1 MPQERLETRGASI
14 GADAYD
20 SGLNWN
26 PLPRRRP
33 KQQATSPPGSGG
45 GAMFGPGISW
55 EADAPNAHT
64 IGGVLDLI
72 DENGMDVSGSVVSG
86 SLLTHVDE
94 MEVANFSQQTVD
106 KMLAGARNST
116 VTVCIFNPKTQSEM
130 TLELRRHAPEVVGR
144 ASPIA
149 VVRSAPTSPPVAPLT
164 PTEPIPQSVTEFEAA
179 GNTLTPPGQ
188 APESVAGVPLSELMK
203 ARAADDRGTLGVR
216 IAMSME
222 ETDLAPTQIQTV
234 VPGSVAY
241 AAGALQEGDDIV
253 AIDGVPVSEH
263 DIIPVIIGSNVI
275 GSPCCLTVNR
285 KGREFD
291 VQLIRSSALRLQETD
306 DVLVM
311 LDDLAMSIDRE
322 MRMSG
327 LGNKVKAIKSALIT
341 LERRNC
347 EAEGTMY
354 RKITQLAAKESS
366 AVNSKRSR
374 EEEKKVVDMAM
385 RIEELAGSLQMART
399 QRDDLQ
405 DENARLRA
413 KLKEL
418 GLNVEG
424 GVGGQPVP
432 RSSGEPSSY
441 DERRAMIDQL
451 KGKLSVRLAE
461 DGIPWDD
468 AVPILN
474 QMSLEVLRAAQGTG
488 EFQPVLAKLKAA
500 GFKQPVM
507 KKVGSSD
514 NMIKL
519 RLQQLENDSPGTQ
532 RTNV

>member
-1 MPQERLETRGASI
+1 MWEGSLFPLSLCVVKPLRRTTAAAAGVWPGAASQWRPRTCRRSGWRHAAQALAPTHMVPPPRPRLRRAAAPAGPHSERCSLHI
-14 GADAYD
+14 FPD

-64 IGGVLDLI
+64 IGRVLDLI

-291 VQLIRSSALRLQETD
+291 VQLIRYSVPRREHRHRSASRFLLHSLCTLVFVAPLHLKAIRRNRSSALRLQETD

-311 LDDLAMSIDRE
+311 LDDLAMSIDRY
-322 MRMSG
+322 
-327 LGNKVKAIKSALIT
+327 
-341 LERRNC
+341 
-347 EAEGTMY
+347 EGPFNFQAPP
-354 RKITQLAAKESS
+354 KCF
-366 AVNSKRSR
+366 VN
-374 EEEKKVVDMAM
+374 
-385 RIEELAGSLQMART
+385 
-399 QRDDLQ
+399 
-405 DENARLRA
+405 
-413 KLKEL
+413 
-418 GLNVEG
+418 
-424 GVGGQPVP
+424 
-432 RSSGEPSSY
+432 
-441 DERRAMIDQL
+441 
-451 KGKLSVRLAE
+451 
-461 DGIPWDD
+461 
-468 AVPILN
+468 
-474 QMSLEVLRAAQGTG
+474 
-488 EFQPVLAKLKAA
+488 
-500 GFKQPVM
+500 
-507 KKVGSSD
+507 
-514 NMIKL
+514 
-519 RLQQLENDSPGTQ
+519 
-532 RTNV
+532 